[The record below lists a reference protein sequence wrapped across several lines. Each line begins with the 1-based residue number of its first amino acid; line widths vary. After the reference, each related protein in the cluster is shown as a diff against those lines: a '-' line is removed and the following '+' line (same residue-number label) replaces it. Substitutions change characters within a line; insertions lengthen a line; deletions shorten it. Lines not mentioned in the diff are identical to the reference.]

1 MSLHRSVCCRNLDRE
16 KEDWEDYGW
25 AGLST
30 QGSRYSMC
38 VFGVPPAV
46 CIPVLGNRTCG
57 CGVVFARGRLER
69 GSLQISSQLGLLTG

>member
-1 MSLHRSVCCRNLDRE
+1 MVGQGCLLKGADIVCV
-16 KEDWEDYGW
+16 
-25 AGLST
+25 
-30 QGSRYSMC
+30 C

-46 CIPVLGNRTCG
+46 HTPVPGNRACG